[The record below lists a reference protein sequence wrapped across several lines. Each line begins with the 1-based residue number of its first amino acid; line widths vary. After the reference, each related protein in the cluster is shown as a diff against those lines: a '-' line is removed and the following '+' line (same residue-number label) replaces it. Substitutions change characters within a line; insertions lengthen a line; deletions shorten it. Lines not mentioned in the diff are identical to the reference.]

1 VHEKHITFKHNMM
14 IPEKFD
20 IDDAQIDLN
29 DVSTVASFDVD
40 QGQGRVGDANAPDIS
55 ITEVL
60 SLFLVAGLAFASG
73 SAAND
78 VVKSV
83 SDNIKVSKR
92 REWISKIIKFLVI
105 VIFSILVIYALYY
118 VLGINVASNFV
129 NR

>member
-1 VHEKHITFKHNMM
+1 M